1 MEDCDISSQSKS
13 CVVIHNG
20 ADPSLRRCRIHDGKE
35 SGISFFYGNGQG
47 TLEDNDIFANALA
60 GVDITGGHPT
70 LRRNRITKNG
80 DVGVKVQLGRPGRG
94 HGGGIFEDNDLRG
107 NTAGAW
113 VIAPNC
119 EANIQRRG
127 NKE

>member
-1 MEDCDISSQSKS
+1 MEDCDISSQSDS
-13 CVVIHNG
+13 CVVIRS

-35 SGISFFYGNGQG
+35 NGIFFSGNGTLG

-60 GVDITGGHPT
+60 GVDITRGHPT

-80 DVGVKVQLGRPGRG
+80 DVGVKVWSRRSPV
-94 HGGGIFEDNDLRG
+94 GGGIFEDNDLCG
-107 NTAGAW
+107 NVKGAW
-113 VIAPNC
+113 YIAPVC
-119 EANIQRRG
+119 ERQVQRRG